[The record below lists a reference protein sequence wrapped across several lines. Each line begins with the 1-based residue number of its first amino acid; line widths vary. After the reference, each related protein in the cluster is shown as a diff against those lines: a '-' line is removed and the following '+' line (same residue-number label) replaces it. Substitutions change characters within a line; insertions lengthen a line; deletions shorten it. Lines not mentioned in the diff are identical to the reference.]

1 MWTAKII
8 KASAIKASAE
18 KREMLIDL
26 SVCVDA
32 IIFILKLSLF
42 ILIGLLFAYIACRW
56 RKLYKLGFIFN
67 GLTRIARLPSCCSL
81 YFLMSMLNLSSATP
95 TLLGFYHKKMLNDRQ
110 VIVATITAGFPVMLW
125 YIFFFTGPLAV
136 GLLGIQNGLLFLLIW
151 LFIGAIE
158 TFIGIIYGRFSLKHE
173 NYYNKAFLNEE
184 NQTFSYKEYGGYEK
198 ERERSVYMIRQVKDA
213 IKESLKTLAKILK
226 VLAPVVFILYIVVNS
241 DEIMRYV
248 SMFLEPIARIFPI
261 KEEALP
267 ITIASAFNIIIAMS
281 LAAQLIESGSLPP
294 LDAFIAIVAGMLL
307 FNIFEI
313 FHTFIPYNVSFF
325 GRKLG
330 LKVAIAIFIA
340 IAVSEIITILV
351 LFCVKLLII

>member
-1 MWTAKII
+1 
-8 KASAIKASAE
+8 
-18 KREMLIDL
+18 MLTDL
-26 SVCVDA
+26 GVCIGA

-67 GLTRIARLPSCCSL
+67 GLTRVARLPSCCSL

-125 YIFFFTGPLAV
+125 YIFFFTGPLAI

-151 LFIGAIE
+151 LFIGAVE
-158 TFIGIIYGRFSLKHE
+158 TFMGIIYGRFSLKYE
-173 NYYNKAFLNEE
+173 NYYNKAFLNGE
-184 NQTFSYKEYGGYEK
+184 NQTFSYKYRGYEK
-198 ERERSVYMIRQVKDA
+198 ERGRSVYIRQVKDA

-241 DEIMRYV
+241 EEIMRYV
-248 SMFLEPIARIFPI
+248 SMFLEPIARIFPV

-313 FHTFIPYNVSFF
+313 FHTLIPYNVSFF

-340 IAVSEIITILV
+340 IAVSEIITIFV

>member
-1 MWTAKII
+1 
-8 KASAIKASAE
+8 
-18 KREMLIDL
+18 MLIDL
-26 SVCVDA
+26 GVCVDA

-81 YFLMSMLNLSSATP
+81 YFLMSILNLSSATP

-125 YIFFFTGPLAV
+125 YVFFFTGPLAI

-151 LFIGAIE
+151 L
-158 TFIGIIYGRFSLKHE
+158 
-173 NYYNKAFLNEE
+173 
-184 NQTFSYKEYGGYEK
+184 
-198 ERERSVYMIRQVKDA
+198 
-213 IKESLKTLAKILK
+213 
-226 VLAPVVFILYIVVNS
+226 YIVVNS
-241 DEIMRYV
+241 EEIMRYV
-248 SMFLEPIARIFPI
+248 SMFLEPIARIFPV

-281 LAAQLIESGSLPP
+281 LAAQLIEGGSLPP

>member
-1 MWTAKII
+1 
-8 KASAIKASAE
+8 
-18 KREMLIDL
+18 MLTDL
-26 SVCVDA
+26 GVCVGA

-125 YIFFFTGPLAV
+125 YIFFFTGPLAI

-151 LFIGAIE
+151 LFIGAVE
-158 TFIGIIYGRFSLKHE
+158 TFMGIIYGRFSLKYE
-173 NYYNKAFLNEE
+173 NYYNKAFLNGE
-184 NQTFSYKEYGGYEK
+184 NQTFSYKYRGYEK
-198 ERERSVYMIRQVKDA
+198 ERGRSVYIRQVKDA

-241 DEIMRYV
+241 EEIMRYV
-248 SMFLEPIARIFPI
+248 SMFLEPIARIFPV

-281 LAAQLIESGSLPP
+281 LAAQLIEGGSLPP

-313 FHTFIPYNVSFF
+313 FHTLIPYNVSFF

-340 IAVSEIITILV
+340 IAVSEIITIFV